1 MATLDH
7 ASPQSS
13 HALIP
18 PLEPRYSAD
27 DLLGLVDPDIR
38 KQFDMKE
45 VLLRI
50 TDDSRYLAFKPG
62 YGVNLLTCFAN
73 IMGIRAGI
81 VANQT
86 PVINGDEA
94 SKGAQFVRLCNQQ

>member
-1 MATLDH
+1 M
-7 ASPQSS
+7 PQSVTDS
-13 HALIP
+13 TTP
-18 PLEPRYSAD
+18 SSPRYSSD
-27 DLLGLVDPDIR
+27 DLLALIDPDIR

-50 TDDSRYLAFKPG
+50 TDDSRYLAFKPS

-73 IMGIRAGI
+73 IMGLRTGI
-81 VANQT
+81 IANQT